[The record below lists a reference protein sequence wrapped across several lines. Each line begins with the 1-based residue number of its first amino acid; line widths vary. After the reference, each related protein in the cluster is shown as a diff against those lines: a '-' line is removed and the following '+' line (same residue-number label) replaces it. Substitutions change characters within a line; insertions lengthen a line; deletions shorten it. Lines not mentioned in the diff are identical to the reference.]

1 MTTARLVTV
10 LCLVSVG
17 FSSVFALRREKEQ
30 PAGIAL
36 QLPDYVGQ
44 WYGTDA
50 EVTQREREVLAADTQ
65 FARKRYTNG
74 LGDAIFA
81 SIVLSG
87 QDLDNSI
94 HRPER
99 CLPAQGMTIIQSSS
113 KTIDLPDGRQLPVT
127 RLKSVRE
134 VSGPDK
140 KPIPIY
146 NLNYYWFVGYNRVTA
161 SHLQRELFDMTDRI
175 VHGYNQRWAYVT
187 VASDVTAGIERFG
200 RSEAE
205 TDSLL
210 ATFIQLLGPEL
221 SPK

>member
-113 KTIDLPDGRQLPVT
+113 KTIDLPDG
-127 RLKSVRE
+127 
-134 VSGPDK
+134 
-140 KPIPIY
+140 
-146 NLNYYWFVGYNRVTA
+146 
-161 SHLQRELFDMTDRI
+161 
-175 VHGYNQRWAYVT
+175 
-187 VASDVTAGIERFG
+187 
-200 RSEAE
+200 
-205 TDSLL
+205 
-210 ATFIQLLGPEL
+210 
-221 SPK
+221 